1 MEGSAPLDDDCHLFI
16 PFLDN
21 IADQM
26 YGYLK
31 MKKKLYLYLQVFAP
45 FAWVPILFAN
55 PSFFLKSGRANENTL
70 YAFYCNYSSEI
81 VLSAIVIGIIFSIY
95 RVFKLTGKI
104 KYVFLFLILL
114 SIPIQY
120 VLYVS
125 AHVQVFGK

>member
-1 MEGSAPLDDDCHLFI
+1 
-16 PFLDN
+16 
-21 IADQM
+21 M